1 MTYNSKNTD
10 PNFFNNQ
17 NFAIGFEPEFK
28 HVNGWEHMQR
38 FNSSLGSNKIKAL
51 EYVVDYSRCD
61 GEGRL
66 PILSNCEKSYN
77 YLKSVLEQLND
88 QNATVNWEC
97 SVHIH
102 ISRRPII
109 IDPTDFHDKS
119 IAHTERTGHPLSS
132 ARCSVDNTA
141 TNREVLLFG
150 KAIPIEIAKDVGI
163 RVLDNKDQYNSLLAP
178 SRIDDGGFAVPAM
191 RRASRGG
198 QPNGYFCKLPRSKQA
213 IQDAV
218 TFQRI
223 QSAVSTN
230 GKFSSI
236 NLNHWND
243 YETIEFRSHGGSF
256 DVDKLWSYA
265 MFLINMI
272 SHSIT
277 ARHVQA
283 QEMLDTPD
291 FIGRSSRT
299 RQSLAY
305 AIMRREGG
313 ATTQEIMNAS
323 GIASAQN
330 VRRMISEQIRPLLRQ
345 QFGMDIIQTHT
356 QQYYNHA
363 YSTSQG
369 RYDLSGYEIPFKVNS
384 LSQGVLFIGNR
395 ACDLLV
401 GLDNDYKS
409 NLKPFRITI

>member
-1 MTYNSKNTD
+1 MTYDIKNTD

-28 HVNGWEHMQR
+28 HVNGWQHMQR
-38 FNSSLGSNKIKAL
+38 FNQSLTSNKIKAL

-61 GEGRL
+61 GEGKL
-66 PILSNCEKSYN
+66 PILSNCAKSKL

-88 QNATVNWEC
+88 QNASVNWEC

-109 IDPTDFHDKS
+109 VDPTDFHDKS
-119 IAHTERTGHPLSS
+119 IAHTARTGHPLSS

-141 TNREVLLFG
+141 PNREVLLFG

-163 RVLDNKDQYNSLLAP
+163 RILDNKDQYNSLLAP
-178 SRIDDGGFAVPAM
+178 SRIDDGGYAVPAM
-191 RRASRGG
+191 RRANRGG
-198 QPNGYFCKLPRSKQA
+198 QANGYFCKLPTSKQA

-218 TFQRI
+218 TMERI
-223 QSAVSTN
+223 RSAVSTN

-236 NLNHWND
+236 NLGHWVD

-256 DVDKLWSYA
+256 DVEKLWSYA

-313 ATTQEIMNAS
+313 ATTQEIMNVS

-330 VRRMISEQIRPLLRQ
+330 VRRMISEQIRPLLRR

-356 QQYYNHA
+356 QQYYNHR
-363 YSTSQG
+363 YSSSQG
-369 RYDLSGYEIPFKVNS
+369 RYDLNGYEIPFKVNS
-384 LSQGVLFIGNR
+384 PSQGVLFVGNR
-395 ACDLLV
+395 ACDLLA
-401 GLDNDYKS
+401 GLNNDYKS
-409 NLKPFRITI
+409 NLKPFRIAI